1 MRKKSLK
8 KEEAIYFF
16 NELFYYSNKRSLI
29 ARGIRKFHHEIM
41 KCCRFAD
48 RCAGKTEGFTMR
60 LSDGGKRML
69 LITAFLATAVCSFCG
84 GHFAAEYGQSKYS
97 DVYYVSAEAA
107 VDSNETQASA
117 DPEKTENPD
126 LWIDI
131 NTATAEELDRLDGIG
146 PALAERIIAHREE
159 FGPFKHAFE
168 IMDVSGIGNH
178 LYDKI
183 KDNIYVS

>member
-1 MRKKSLK
+1 
-8 KEEAIYFF
+8 
-16 NELFYYSNKRSLI
+16 
-29 ARGIRKFHHEIM
+29 M
-41 KCCRFAD
+41 K
-48 RCAGKTEGFTMR
+48 

-97 DVYYVSAEAA
+97 DVYYVSAATSA
-107 VDSNETQASA
+107 DSNETTA
-117 DPEKTENPD
+117 PVEPKNPD

-131 NTATAEELDRLDGIG
+131 NTASAEELDRLDGIG
-146 PALAERIIAHREE
+146 PALAERIIAHREK
-159 FGPFKHAFE
+159 FGAFERTFE